1 MTDKNELSET
11 TDLKDFETDA
21 EATAPMDYDFNL
33 DRTTVK
39 VKFTDV
45 KFFDGEKDI
54 VDNTSII
61 GKMLKKQA
69 VKYVKDEYGRE
80 SLVINIS
87 YRTETFNVP
96 TVDLY
101 RLQGA

>member
-11 TDLKDFETDA
+11 TDLQDFETDTNT
-21 EATAPMDYDFNL
+21 TAPLDYDFNL

-54 VDNTSII
+54 VDSMSII
-61 GKMLKKQA
+61 GKMRKKQA
-69 VKYVKDEYGRE
+69 VKYVKDEYGRD

-87 YRTETFNVP
+87 YRTVTFDVP
-96 TVDLY
+96 TADLY